1 MAHVSLVTL
10 GVDDLDA
17 ATAFYEALGWTRS
30 PASVEGTVAFL
41 TGGAVVLGL
50 FGREALA
57 DEAGVEFGGART
69 TGAMALAINL
79 PSPEAVDDVL
89 ATAADAGAR
98 ITRPAVAADW
108 GGYSGYLT
116 DLDGHLWEIA
126 HNPGFPLAADG
137 TVTLPG

>member
-1 MAHVSLVTL
+1 
-10 GVDDLDA
+10 
-17 ATAFYEALGWTRS
+17 
-30 PASVEGTVAFL
+30 
-41 TGGAVVLGL
+41 
-50 FGREALA
+50 
-57 DEAGVEFGGART
+57 
-69 TGAMALAINL
+69 MALAMNL

-98 ITRPAVAADW
+98 ITRPAVAADC